1 MANTFKTFLP
11 EDMATTRTLLHEAI
25 PITGTIVS
33 GTYGDENIKNYTHGM
48 FQSVYDY
55 PFLSSSA
62 NHIFDITWGY
72 STSSAPAQSIGPK
85 VQQSKK
91 INLYNQMALVLN
103 EMDIS
108 GNIRDFDRDGEIDD
122 DLDDDMQ
129 SVFFLNFTRL
139 LMKDEIKKDSF
150 RMRIFTGS
158 TVPVKLGAA
167 ALQPVIGD
175 YGATT
180 NYKINSP
187 AGEYGLLFTSSIGV
201 GIDPTNPPVG
211 HLYYQAGIAVITS
224 SIFTGMFGD
233 NAAAVSSEPW
243 IGTIDQALTG
253 ATISQLADG
262 LRFTID
268 DIQFNNTTELNSTI
282 YFCRAH
288 NTDFNYSSNP
298 TYLSASQIIV
308 KNNNPM
314 ANPIS
319 FMTTVGLYSPDNELM
334 AVAKVSEPLKKS
346 PANELTLRVRLDY

>member
-11 EDMATTRTLLHEAI
+11 EDIATTRTLLHEAI

-33 GTYGDENIKNYTHGM
+33 GTYEDLNIKNFTHAM

-72 STSSAPAQSIGPK
+72 SVNSPQSASTGLK
-85 VQQSKK
+85 VQQDKK
-91 INLYNQMALVLN
+91 INIYNQMALVLN
-103 EMDIS
+103 ELDIS
-108 GNIRDFDRDGEIDD
+108 GNIRDFDRDGEIDVD
-122 DLDDDMQ
+122 IDDDMQ

-139 LMKDEIKKDSF
+139 LMKDEIKKNSF
-150 RMRIFTGS
+150 RMTIFTGS
-158 TVPVKLGAA
+158 TVPVKLGAV

-187 AGEYGLLFTSSIGV
+187 AGEYGLLFTSSLFTGHA
-201 GIDPTNPPVG
+201 TNPPVG

-224 SIFTGMFGD
+224 SIFTNQFGD
-233 NAAAVSSEPW
+233 NAAAVASEPW
-243 IGTIDQALTG
+243 IGSIGEALTG
-253 ATISQLADG
+253 ATIPQLADG

-268 DIQFNNTTELNSTI
+268 NIQFNNTTELNSTI

-298 TYLSASQIIV
+298 TYLSSSQIVV

-314 ANPIS
+314 ANPVS
-319 FMTTVGLYSPDNELM
+319 YMTTVGLYSPDNELM